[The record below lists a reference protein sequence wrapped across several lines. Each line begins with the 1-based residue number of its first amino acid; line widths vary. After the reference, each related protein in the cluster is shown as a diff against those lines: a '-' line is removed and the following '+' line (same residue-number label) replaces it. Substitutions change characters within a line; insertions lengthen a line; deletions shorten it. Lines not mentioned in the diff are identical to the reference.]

1 MEQDD
6 YATIRA
12 AEAAGAR
19 IQAYTVDPAVDD
31 GSLPLE
37 CVYGAASGY
46 WRTLEEPAQ
55 WTCHPSRYRV
65 EAQA

>member
-1 MEQDD
+1 MADE
-6 YATIRA
+6 YATLRA

-19 IQAYTVDPAVDD
+19 IQAWTLEGVEDD
-31 GSLPLE
+31 NGQDSLEE
-37 CVYGAASGY
+37 CAWVPGY

-65 EAQA
+65 EPQA